1 LGLKRKRTV
10 SKLTG
15 EAAERA
21 AVVEAVV
28 GAVVEAAEVL
38 GLMSMDIDPGLG
50 RLHSLSAIS

>member
-1 LGLKRKRTV
+1 M

-21 AVVEAVV
+21 AERAAGEAVV
-28 GAVVEAAEVL
+28 EAVVEAAEVL

-50 RLHSLSAIS
+50 RLRSLSAIS